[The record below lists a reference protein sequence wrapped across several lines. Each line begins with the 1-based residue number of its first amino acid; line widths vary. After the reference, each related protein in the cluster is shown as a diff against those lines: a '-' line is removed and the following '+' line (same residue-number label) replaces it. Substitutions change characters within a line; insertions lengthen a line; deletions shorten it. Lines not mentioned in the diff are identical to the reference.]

1 MNTLMNLSTISSN
14 FQNGYFIADY
24 VISIVLVLAL
34 SAMISFLSRR
44 LAVYIGYVVLSFLY
58 ILFLTLNLPILTLV
72 VLLAIFTSTIICA
85 TINAGVFKKFIT
97 APVKSQKSISEGKGG
112 FDKDTMISKIC
123 TAVKWLSDNKTGA
136 LMTFEKK
143 TPMDEYM
150 KNGTLINCPITPEI
164 IETIFFEGTRLHD
177 GAIVIR
183 QGVIV
188 AAAVYYPPSNKPIV
202 GKFGARH
209 RAALG
214 ISEVT
219 DSITVLVSEE
229 TGRIS
234 IAHDGIIDNVKA
246 MEFEKVF
253 RDRMA

>member
-1 MNTLMNLSTISSN
+1 MNILMNISTISAN

-34 SAMISFLSRR
+34 SAMICLLSRR
-44 LAVYIGYVVLSFLY
+44 LAVYIGYGVLSFLY

-72 VLLAIFTSTIICA
+72 VLLALFTSTIICA
-85 TINAGVFKKFIT
+85 TINAGVFRKFIT
-97 APVKSQKSISEGKGG
+97 APMKSQKSISEEKGG
-112 FDKDTMISKIC
+112 FDKETMISKIC

-183 QGVIV
+183 KGVIV

-234 IAHDGIIDNVKA
+234 IAHDGIIDNVKL